1 MTASGGTGTAAG
13 AVERALRA
21 VAEHESVVHAWAHL
35 DPERARREAREVDA
49 RALHSPGVGD
59 LPLRG
64 LVLGVK
70 DVFDTADQP
79 TECGTPIYAGR
90 RPSGDAAAVALL
102 RAAGATCLGKTVT
115 AELAFLTPGP
125 TTNPHRP
132 THTPGGSSM
141 GSAAAVATGMADVTL
156 GTQTAGSVIRPAS
169 FCGVYG
175 FKPTF
180 GSVSVA
186 GVKLFAPSLDTVG
199 WFARTPAA
207 LDRVRAALT
216 GRPASTPLASAPV
229 IGVLRTEEWRLCAPE
244 SQRTVEELAES
255 ASAQGARVIEV
266 PVPDFLDGLAAAQP
280 LVMAYEAART
290 LVWEERV
297 HRDRLSEGLRET
309 LDRGRASDPAEYD
322 RVQARRRHATAR
334 LDELFDTADVL
345 LTPAVVGEAPAGL
358 GTTGDPRFARLWTM
372 LGTPSAAVPV
382 ATGPTGLP
390 VGAQLVG
397 RVGDDARLLAMLGWL
412 AQQGIVPEPRLVRP

>member
-1 MTASGGTGTAAG
+1 MAADGGTGTAVD
-13 AVERALRA
+13 AVERALRV
-21 VAEHESVVHAWAHL
+21 VADREPVVRAWAHL

-49 RALHSPGVGD
+49 RATTSAGAGG

-64 LVLGVK
+64 WVLGAK

-79 TECGTPIYAGR
+79 TEHGTPIYAGC
-90 RPSGDAAAVALL
+90 RPSADAAAVALL
-102 RAAGATCLGKTVT
+102 REAGAVCLGKTVT
-115 AELAFLTPGP
+115 AELAFFSPGP

-141 GSAAAVATGMADVTL
+141 GSAAAVATGMADIAL

-186 GVKLFAPSLDTVG
+186 GVKLVAPSLDTVG
-199 WFARTPAA
+199 WFARAPAV
-207 LDRVRAALT
+207 LDRVRVALT
-216 GRPASTPLASAPV
+216 GRPAAAALGSAPV
-229 IGVLRTEEWRLCAPE
+229 IGVLRTDEWHLCAPE
-244 SQRTVEELAES
+244 SRRAVELLAD
-255 ASAQGARVIEV
+255 AARAHGARVAEV
-266 PVPDFLDGLAAAQP
+266 PVPDFLHGLAAEQP
-280 LVMAYEAART
+280 AVMTYEAART
-290 LVWEERV
+290 LVWEHRT
-297 HRDRLSEGLRET
+297 HRDRLSDGLRET
-309 LDRGRASDPAEYD
+309 LDRGRATDPAEYD
-322 RVQARRRHATAR
+322 RVQARRRQATAR

-358 GTTGDPRFARLWTM
+358 DTTGDPRFARLWTM
-372 LGTPSAAVPV
+372 LGTPSASVPV

-397 RVGDDARLLAMLGWL
+397 RAGDDARLLAVLDWL
-412 AQQGIVPEPRLVRP
+412 SREGIVAEPPLA